1 MAVFT
6 GIVLEMGAVESVSTT
21 GDSGSG
27 RRFEFAAPTLARK
40 LNVGDSVAVNG
51 CCLTAVEVEGGP
63 AAELGTG
70 LGTGL
75 GTELG
80 SGLATGRWLAD
91 AVEETLSRTNLG
103 DLEVGDAVNLELP
116 LGIGDVLGGHLVQ
129 GHVDGVG
136 RVLDPAP
143 DLRVSLPPSL
153 ARYVVE
159 KGSVTVDGVSLTVVT
174 VDDDSFAVAVIP
186 HTMGATTLGRRVA
199 GELVN
204 LEVDVIAKYVERLL
218 SAGAITPY
226 LPSTPDPPA
235 AAGAGVTGRSQR

>member
-1 MAVFT
+1 MPVFT
-6 GIVLEMGAVESVSTT
+6 GIVLEMGVVESVSMTS
-21 GDSGSG
+21 DSGGG
-27 RRFEFAAPTLARK
+27 RRFEFVSSTAARN

-51 CCLTAVEVEGGP
+51 CCLTAVEVDGGP

-70 LGTGL
+70 VAA
-75 GTELG
+75 
-80 SGLATGRWLAD
+80 SRWSAD
-91 AVEETLSRTNLG
+91 AVEETLLRTNLA

-116 LGIGDVLGGHLVQ
+116 LGVGDALGGHLVQ

-136 RVLDPAP
+136 RVLRPAP

-159 KGSVTVDGVSLTVVT
+159 KGSVTVDGVSLTVVA

-186 HTMGATTLGRRVA
+186 HTMEATTLGRRLA

-235 AAGAGVTGRSQR
+235 ATGAGVTGRSQR

>member
-1 MAVFT
+1 MTVFT
-6 GIVLEMGAVESVSTT
+6 GIVLEMGAVESVSTA
-21 GDSGSG
+21 GESGSG

-51 CCLTAVEVEGGP
+51 CCLTAVEVDGGP

-75 GTELG
+75 
-80 SGLATGRWLAD
+80 ATGRWSAD

>member
-70 LGTGL
+70 LR
-75 GTELG
+75 
-80 SGLATGRWLAD
+80 SGLATGRWSAD